1 MDKEQAPVHTI
12 VAQEQTPVHTIVAQE
27 QTPEQI
33 AMIMRQT
40 NYDATTAEAKLS
52 EHNNDV
58 LQVIREYLNAGKEI
72 KPEPVNRLSV
82 NQQIYKEIRG
92 MMDDAAKNY
101 VAHNKL

>member
-1 MDKEQAPVHTI
+1 MDKEQTSVAEQTI
-12 VAQEQTPVHTIVAQE
+12 VAEQTPVHTPVA
-27 QTPEQI
+27 EQI
-33 AMIMRQT
+33 NIIMRQT
-40 NYDATTAEAKLS
+40 DYDATTAEAKMT

-58 LQVIREYLNAGKEI
+58 LKVIREYLNAGKDI